1 MTSNIDPER
10 EGCWMKLR
18 IFSAGAGIVAGCV
31 SCPLFGFLYE
41 NIDASVWAALSV
53 VMATMV
59 FQLHLLYR

>member
-1 MTSNIDPER
+1 
-10 EGCWMKLR
+10 MKMR
-18 IFSAGAGIVAGCV
+18 IVSAGAGIVAGCV